1 MTYKI
6 YLKIEKNYINVPTDC
21 TNFFS
26 HRQYSLFLYAKKT
39 LKMRSLNDFIFN
51 NNEKIPNKGQFSIF
65 LQQLTLKIMYLNIEV
80 LS

>member
-1 MTYKI
+1 
-6 YLKIEKNYINVPTDC
+6 
-21 TNFFS
+21 
-26 HRQYSLFLYAKKT
+26 
-39 LKMRSLNDFIFN
+39 MRSLKDFIFN